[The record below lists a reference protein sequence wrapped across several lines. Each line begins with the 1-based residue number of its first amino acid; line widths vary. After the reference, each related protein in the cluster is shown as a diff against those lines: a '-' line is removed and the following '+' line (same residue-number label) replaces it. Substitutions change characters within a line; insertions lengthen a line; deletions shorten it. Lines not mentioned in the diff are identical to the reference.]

1 MSVSVTG
8 DKALNRKLNK
18 LGMRMM
24 GAIDNGVFIT
34 AQDVRTDA
42 IKSVQNQSTG
52 KAVQRS
58 RQGGGTY
65 THIAS
70 NEGQAPNT
78 DTGKLVASI
87 AVEKEKPANYL
98 VGSNL
103 DYAAF
108 LEFGTSKTGARPW
121 LEPAMRKNI
130 GELNKN
136 ISKAA
141 DLEIKKASK

>member
-1 MSVSVTG
+1 VSVKVTG
-8 DKALNRKLNK
+8 DKALARKLNK
-18 LGMRMM
+18 LGIKM
-24 GAIDNGVFIT
+24 GKAIDDGVFIT
-34 AQDVRTDA
+34 AQGVRTDA
-42 IKSVQNQSTG
+42 IKSIQNKSPG
-52 KAVQRS
+52 KVVQRS

-65 THIAS
+65 SHVAS

-87 AVEKEKPANYL
+87 ALDKQSDANYL

-103 DYAAF
+103 QYAAL

-130 GELNKN
+130 NDLIKN
-136 ISKAA
+136 INKAA
-141 DLEIKKASK
+141 DLTIQKASK

>member
-1 MSVSVTG
+1 MSVKVTG
-8 DKALNRKLNK
+8 DKALARKLNK
-18 LGMRMM
+18 LGIKM
-24 GAIDNGVFIT
+24 GKAIDDGVFIT
-34 AQDVRTDA
+34 AQGVRTDA
-42 IKSVQNQSTG
+42 IKSIQNKSPG
-52 KAVQRS
+52 KVVQRS

-65 THIAS
+65 SHVAS

-87 AVEKEKPANYL
+87 ALDKQSDANYL

-103 DYAAF
+103 PYAAW

-130 GELNKN
+130 NDLIKN
-136 ISKAA
+136 INKAA
-141 DLEIKKASK
+141 DLTIQKASK

>member
-1 MSVSVTG
+1 VTVTVTG
-8 DKALNRKLNK
+8 DKELNRKLNK
-18 LGMRMM
+18 LGNKM
-24 GAIDNGVFIT
+24 GKAIDDGVFIT
-34 AQDVRTDA
+34 AQGVRTDA
-42 IKSVQNQSTG
+42 IKSIQNKSPG
-52 KAVQRS
+52 KVVQRS

-65 THIAS
+65 SHVAS

-87 AVEKEKPANYL
+87 ALDKQSDANYL

-103 DYAAF
+103 QYAAW

-130 GELNKN
+130 NDLIKN
-136 ISKAA
+136 INKAA
-141 DLEIKKASK
+141 DLTIKKATK

>member
-1 MSVSVTG
+1 VTVTVTG
-8 DKALNRKLNK
+8 DKELNRKLNK
-18 LGMRMM
+18 LGIKM
-24 GAIDNGVFIT
+24 GKAIDDGVFIT
-34 AQDVRTDA
+34 AQGVRTDA
-42 IKSVQNQSTG
+42 IKSIQNKSPG
-52 KAVQRS
+52 KVVQRS

-65 THIAS
+65 SHVAS

-87 AVEKEKPANYL
+87 ALDKQSDANYL

-103 DYAAF
+103 QYAAW

-130 GELNKN
+130 NDLIKN
-136 ISKAA
+136 INKAA
-141 DLEIKKASK
+141 DLTIKKATK

>member
-1 MSVSVTG
+1 MSVKVTG
-8 DKALNRKLNK
+8 DKALARKLNK
-18 LGMRMM
+18 LGIKM
-24 GAIDNGVFIT
+24 GKAIDDGVFIT
-34 AQDVRTDA
+34 AQGVRTDA
-42 IKSVQNQSTG
+42 IKSIQNKSPG
-52 KAVQRS
+52 KVVQRS

-65 THIAS
+65 SHVAS

-87 AVEKEKPANYL
+87 ALDKQSDANYL

-103 DYAAF
+103 QYAAL

-130 GELNKN
+130 NDLIKN
-136 ISKAA
+136 INKAA
-141 DLEIKKASK
+141 DLTIQKASK

>member
-1 MSVSVTG
+1 MTITVTG
-8 DKALNRKLNK
+8 DKELNRKLNK
-18 LGMRMM
+18 LGIKM
-24 GAIDNGVFIT
+24 GKAIDDGVFIT
-34 AQDVRTDA
+34 AQGVRTDA
-42 IKSVQNQSTG
+42 IKSIQNKSPG
-52 KAVQRS
+52 KVVQRS

-65 THIAS
+65 SHVAS

-87 AVEKEKPANYL
+87 ALDKQSDANYL

-103 DYAAF
+103 PYAAW

-130 GELNKN
+130 NDLIKN
-136 ISKAA
+136 INKAA
-141 DLEIKKASK
+141 DLTIQKASK

>member
-1 MSVSVTG
+1 VTVTVTG
-8 DKALNRKLNK
+8 DKELNRKLNK
-18 LGMRMM
+18 LGIKM
-24 GAIDNGVFIT
+24 GKAIDDGVFIT
-34 AQDVRTDA
+34 AQGVRTDA
-42 IKSVQNQSTG
+42 IKSIQNKSPG
-52 KAVQRS
+52 KVVQRS

-65 THIAS
+65 SHVAS

-87 AVEKEKPANYL
+87 ALDKQSDANYL

-103 DYAAF
+103 PYAAW

-130 GELNKN
+130 NDLIKN
-136 ISKAA
+136 INKAA
-141 DLEIKKASK
+141 DLTIQKASK